1 MTKLL
6 KTLIVST
13 LLLAASAPTLALEAA
28 QGRPILTIN
37 GLIAEK
43 NAGAEAQFDS
53 RMIDA
58 LPQVKM
64 TVPTPWYK
72 TAQTFEGPLFRDV
85 LKAVGA
91 NGKKLYVV
99 ALNDYAAEIPLS
111 DLSKYDVILARKVN
125 GKVLSVRDK
134 GPLFVMYPFTKNP
147 ELQTKDIYSRCVW
160 QVNRIRVE

>member
-1 MTKLL
+1 MKAFLNTA
-6 KTLIVST
+6 
-13 LLLAASAPTLALEAA
+13 LLAATLLALPLAA
-28 QGRPILTIN
+28 HALDKPQGRAILTLS
-37 GLIAEK
+37 GLLSEK
-43 NAGAEAQFDS
+43 NAGNDVQFDS
-53 RMIDA
+53 KMIDA

-85 LKAVGA
+85 LKAAGA

-111 DLSKYDVILARKVN
+111 DLSKYDVILARKIN

-134 GPLFVMYPFTKNP
+134 GPLFVMYPFSKNP